1 MLVAYALPL
10 LAALAVGAVIGLFG
24 SGGGILA
31 VPAFVLLGLEAHD
44 AVAASLLV
52 VASAAVVALA
62 GGAWRSA
69 RWGIAAT
76 FAVLGAPAA
85 VLGAAVGRGVPG
97 PWLLLGVAVLAI
109 AAAVASLRR
118 PAGAEDEVRCATGNA
133 VERARCWLPSA
144 LAAVA
149 VGFLTGLLGVGG
161 GFLLTPV
168 LLLAL
173 RLPLRAAAATSLPV
187 IAVNSLAGLAQHG
200 EQLLR
205 AGGAGVP
212 LVLLAVAAVAGSLT
226 AARLGRTLPHHLH
239 QRAFV
244 VLLSAVGTGTAVV
257 GATALLA

>member
-1 MLVAYALPL
+1 MIALPL

-52 VASAAVVALA
+52 VASAAVVALI
-62 GGAWRSA
+62 GGAWRNA
-69 RWGIAAT
+69 RWGIAGT
-76 FAVLGAPAA
+76 FAILGAPAA
-85 VLGAAVGRGVPG
+85 MAGAAIGRGIPG
-97 PWLLLGVAVLAI
+97 PYLLLGVAVLAA
-109 AAAVASLRR
+109 AAAVAALRR
-118 PAGAEDEVRCATGNA
+118 KTEAGDEIRCSTGSTA
-133 VERARCWLPSA
+133 ARLRCWAPSA
-144 LAAVA
+144 LAAIG

-168 LLLAL
+168 LLVAM

-205 AGGAGVP
+205 AGATGVP
-212 LVLLAVAAVAGSLT
+212 LALLAVAAVVGSLA
-226 AARLGRTLPHHLH
+226 AARLGGKIPPHAL
-239 QRAFV
+239 QRAFI
-244 VLLSAVGTGTAVV
+244 VLLAAVGAGTAVV
-257 GATALLA
+257 GTAGLLA